1 MINIIALTLSTCIIL
16 SFLILALDLPHT
28 LGLFM
33 VVLTGFPMFSVSA
46 PTFQFIAEVI
56 YPVSEVQGISLVN
69 MINKLVSFALVK
81 VENQL
86 PFFAVFFIWAIL
98 PLLGLIPGWLVEED
112 LRRLNIPEV
121 ARTVAVEDSLI
132 ISEGFEQVMA
142 TYFKNHVVYAHKAAI
157 EQLKTS
163 HRN

>member
-16 SFLILALDLPHT
+16 SFLILAFDLPHT

-69 MINKLVSFALVK
+69 MINKLVSFGLVK
-81 VENQL
+81 VGNQL
-86 PFFAVFFIWAIL
+86 PFFLVFFIWATL
-98 PLLGLIPGWLVEED
+98 PLLGLIPGRLVEED

-132 ISEGFEQVMA
+132 KSEGIEQVMA
-142 TYFKNHVVYAHKAAI
+142 THFKNHVVYAH
-157 EQLKTS
+157 
-163 HRN
+163 